1 MKCEPGWP
9 GRQSYASCTFLE
21 PEGRH
26 KRPGPLSSRPRHAR
40 LARRSPA
47 RPPPRHPRPWPG
59 LRFTPRSGALLS
71 PSDRPPSS
79 TTSLLRLSFSL
90 CSNLGAVSLSVRLS
104 WSATSGHQRGW
115 TPSGCPGVLRSCFP
129 NWSCSLSAQV
139 SDRGRRD
146 RVPGLGATLGA
157 TVLSN
162 AGRAGLIGIRE
173 GGHVVPGREATG
185 SSELGL
191 LSWPSRSFVLCFNFS
206 CLVSFSLQSNLER
219 RV

>member
-129 NWSCSLSAQV
+129 NWSCSLSAQ
-139 SDRGRRD
+139 RHCNCWH
-146 RVPGLGATLGA
+146 RVWDC
-157 TVLSN
+157 VHH
-162 AGRAGLIGIRE
+162 
-173 GGHVVPGREATG
+173 GGHCRNCHLYLHVHEEQPGD
-185 SSELGL
+185 
-191 LSWPSRSFVLCFNFS
+191 PSRRHQNHPHQRHLFLS
-206 CLVSFSLQSNLER
+206 CGTAPLQL
-219 RV
+219 